1 MAEILG
7 EAGELVE
14 TKAPESLANAILRL
28 LDDPTLRG
36 RLGHAARERAAKFT
50 MRRMAQRTYEAY
62 LATLN
67 LQ

>member
-1 MAEILG
+1 
-7 EAGELVE
+7 
-14 TKAPESLANAILRL
+14 LRL

-36 RLGHAARERAAKFT
+36 RLGHTARERAAKFT